1 MSVKHFN
8 IEQTKESYDWRR
20 VRKLEIPVFSG
31 ENPDGWLYH
40 AERYFEVN
48 GLTEKEKL
56 NVVGINLDGEALS
69 WL

>member
-1 MSVKHFN
+1 M
-8 IEQTKESYDWRR
+8 
-20 VRKLEIPVFSG
+20 FSG
-31 ENPDGWLYH
+31 DNPDGWLYH

-56 NVVGINLDGEALS
+56 SVVGVSLDGKALS